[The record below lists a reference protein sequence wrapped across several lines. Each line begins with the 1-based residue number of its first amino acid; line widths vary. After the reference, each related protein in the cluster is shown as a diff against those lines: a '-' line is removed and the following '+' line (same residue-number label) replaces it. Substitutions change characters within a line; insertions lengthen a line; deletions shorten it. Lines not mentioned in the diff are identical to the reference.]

1 MEREYIFWRT
11 GTGMLV
17 FTVGFLLAPL
27 VVLTIAR
34 WLPDGA
40 WAFVG
45 AWAVVFVPFLRL
57 ADRADKWRMRRL
69 RARRYSA

>member
-11 GTGMLV
+11 GTGMPAFV
-17 FTVGFLLAPL
+17 AGFLVAPL
-27 VVLTIAR
+27 VVLALTP
-34 WLPDGA
+34 WLPRGA

-45 AWAVVFVPFLRL
+45 AWAVVFVPFLRW
-57 ADRADKWRMRRL
+57 ADRADKRRMRQL